1 MTEKGFWCGVLIVA
15 LTVGLAVPARADSFT
30 PAKVLIVV
38 AATTV
43 AAAIAVVALVS
54 VHHKRKTIVITGCVI
69 AGEKG
74 MTLTNEEDRK
84 LYVLSGDTTGIMP
97 GDRMRLL
104 GKKVKPKGS
113 DKTRV
118 WEAKEVI
125 KDFGVCQP
133 QL

>member
-1 MTEKGFWCGVLIVA
+1 MTLKGSWCGVLIVA
-15 LTVGLAVPARADSFT
+15 LTVGFATPARADK
-30 PAKVLIVV
+30 PATVLIVV

-54 VHHKRKTIVITGCVI
+54 VHHKRKKIVITGCVI
-69 AGEKG
+69 AAEKG
-74 MTLTNEEDRK
+74 MTLTDEEDKK
-84 LYVLSGDTTGIMP
+84 LYMLSGDTIGIKP
-97 GDRMRLL
+97 GDRVKLL
-104 GKKVKPKGS
+104 GKKVKPKGP

-133 QL
+133 